1 LKRGKRAERDDE
13 DAGVELGE
21 VALARA
27 QLCGM
32 VTAGQS
38 AQVPEENQQNVL
50 AASGNRL
57 QINGGPAHS
66 GQGKR
71 GGGLADLEFRH
82 RNTLIAHA
90 TR

>member
-1 LKRGKRAERDDE
+1 M
-13 DAGVELGE
+13 GE

-32 VTAGQS
+32 VAAGQS
-38 AQVPEENQQNVL
+38 AQVPEENQQGVL
-50 AASGNRL
+50 AVSGNRL
-57 QINGGPAHS
+57 QINGGPAEG

-71 GGGLADLEFRH
+71 GGGLPDLEFCH